1 MPTQAT
7 TYNSRVTDEALE
19 KKFRDTF
26 KSQGGAELVDDLYAS
41 GVIMPVVDFTA
52 AAQGSE
58 LRTDLQTAWDFAT
71 QERIISNGTSS
82 LTSTPGF
89 YQIDLVA
96 STNDFARASV
106 VNIVNVFINDGA
118 SIKSIW
124 RWSTCSGGAGVTAP
138 QAMTDASFVVFVRSG
153 DSLGAQATA
162 ASETLNIWYRQI
174 ADVSGNLVNPLGFV
188 SS

>member
-41 GVIMPVVDFTA
+41 GVITPIVDFTA

-58 LRTDLQTAWDFAT
+58 LRPDLQTAWDFSVAFR
-71 QERIISNGTSS
+71 QLSNSLDT

-89 YQIDLVA
+89 YKISLIC

-106 VNIVNVFINDGA
+106 TPIARVRITDGA
-118 SIKSIW
+118 SFKNVWI
-124 RWSTCSGGAGVTAP
+124 WSTVGQAGTAP
-138 QAMTDASFVVFVRSG
+138 EAITSAEFTVYLRSG
-153 DSLGAQATA
+153 DSLTAQSLA

-174 ADVSGNLVNPLGFV
+174 ADVSGNLVNPLGFT

>member
-1 MPTQAT
+1 MPTQMT

-41 GVIMPVVDFTA
+41 GVVVPVVDFTA

-58 LRTDLQTAWDFAT
+58 LRADLQTAWDFSTEIQTVA
-71 QERIISNGTSS
+71 GTTVS

-89 YQIDLVA
+89 YKIGLALDLGDAGPIANNKAFIVIFDGSVNKTVWQWSENTSVA
-96 STNDFARASV
+96 ANEAL
-106 VNIVNVFINDGA
+106 IPHEPVF
-118 SIKSIW
+118 
-124 RWSTCSGGAGVTAP
+124 
-138 QAMTDASFVVFVRSG
+138 FLRSG
-153 DSLGAQATA
+153 DTLKARTE
-162 ASETLNIWYRQI
+162 ASDHVLNIWYRQI
-174 ADVSGNLVNPLGFV
+174 ADVSGNLVNPLGFT

>member
-58 LRTDLQTAWDFAT
+58 LRSDLQTSWDFAT
-71 QERIISNGTSS
+71 SNNIINGASTVT

-89 YQIDLVA
+89 YKVDLIA
-96 STNDFARASV
+96 STNGFARASV
-106 VNIVNVFINDGA
+106 VIIADIIINDGA
-118 SIKSIW
+118 SDAAVW
-124 RWSTCSGGAGVTAP
+124 RWSTVGSSATSP
-138 QAMTDASFVVFVRSG
+138 DAITEGSFIIFLRSG
-153 DSLGAQATA
+153 DTLKGRTA
-162 ASETLNIWYRQI
+162 ASSETMNVWYRQI

>member
-58 LRTDLQTAWDFAT
+58 LRSDLQTAWDYATSENIITAT
-71 QERIISNGTSS
+71 QVN

-89 YQIDLVA
+89 YKVDLIC

-106 VNIVNVFINDGA
+106 TTIANVFIEEN
-118 SIKSIW
+118 STFKMVW
-124 RWSTCSGGAGVTAP
+124 RWSTVGQAGTAP
-138 QAMTDASFVVFVRSG
+138 QAVTESSFVVFISSG
-153 DSLGAQATA
+153 QTLGARAAA

-174 ADVSGNLVNPLGFV
+174 ADVSGNLVNPLGFT

>member
-26 KSQGGAELVDDLYAS
+26 KSQGGAELIDDLYAS

-58 LRTDLQTAWDFAT
+58 LRSDLQTAWDFAT
-71 QERIISNGTSS
+71 TMSTLTGVSNFS
-82 LTSTPGF
+82 LISTPGF
-89 YQIDLVA
+89 YQVDLICT
-96 STNDFARASV
+96 TNDAARASPTT
-106 VNIVNVFINDGA
+106 IAELILYDG
-118 SIKSIW
+118 STLKRIW
-124 RWSTCSGGAGVTAP
+124 RWTTVGQAGTVPIAL
-138 QAMTDASFVVFVRSG
+138 AEGKFVVYLRSG
-153 DSLGAQATA
+153 DTLQATVPA
-162 ASETLNIWYRQI
+162 TSETLNVWYRQI
-174 ADVSGNLVNPLGFV
+174 ADVSGNLVNPLGFT